1 MRTWIIA
8 SAVIGMAMSL
18 VSCVTK
24 TPQSSPKA
32 GTIASEKYDRVFF
45 EFYVRSNPEKSEK
58 KGILVEPIYELYIDG
73 KFVLSLEAGKGSRLP
88 LDAGEHKIL
97 IKAEGYEPWD
107 KTITLSPYVNGQ
119 TFAIDL
125 KKKTQ

>member
-1 MRTWIIA
+1 MRTWIIV
-8 SAVIGMAMSL
+8 SAVIGIALSL

-24 TPQSSPKA
+24 THHSFPPA
-32 GTIASEKYDRVFF
+32 GTRVYETFERVDFNFF
-45 EFYVRSNPEKSEK
+45 VRSNPEKDEMR
-58 KGILVEPIYELYIDG
+58 GILVEPIYELYIDG
-73 KFVLSLEAGKGSRLP
+73 KFGLSLEAGKRSRLP
-88 LDAGEHKIL
+88 LDAGDHKIL